1 MEKHIKL
8 KKIFGL
14 IAIICGTLWVLNTIG
29 LLIGLLLGFESF
41 GEHFN
46 KPNIIDGEEVSP
58 MSFFG
63 WKFNF
68 WAAVVSLILIKI
80 LGGKI
85 TNINLNG
92 YNDKKEL
99 DLNNGIRNDF
109 EKLINKKVE
118 FDLNTNKN
126 KIIQDELDDFKNL
139 KEDEIIKAVY
149 KFCTQVYI
157 EELAK
162 FNFDNSHLIDNY
174 LNPTDNI
181 RLFHLLENVRDGL
194 KETSDSLLDQLDLDE
209 FQREILKISF
219 EVTIGEVEKPV
230 LEGYLRS
237 KKVKMLKDKDYD
249 LASDELSLEPNNDQI
264 DSKSL
269 PISDVENDNCLQDS
283 LFFYKFTQSKKG
295 LITTTRPITGT
306 KTLTKNIDGVGILS
320 KGPMPKELRFGFT
333 AISPE
338 LASKMNLQVGDELPL
353 EITDKPVVNK
363 ATGEIIPNL
372 YWAH

>member
-8 KKIFGL
+8 KKIFGF
-14 IAIICGTLWVLNTIG
+14 IALLCGTLWTLNTIG
-29 LLIGLLLGFESF
+29 LLIGLLVGHESF

-58 MSFFG
+58 MSFFD

-68 WAAVVSLILIKI
+68 WAAVVSLIMIKI

-92 YNDKKEL
+92 YNNKKEL
-99 DLNNGIRNDF
+99 DSKNAVINDF
-109 EKLINKKVE
+109 EKSTKKKVE
-118 FDLNTNKN
+118 FDSNTNK
-126 KIIQDELDDFKNL
+126 ITQDSFNNLKNL
-139 KEDEIIKAVY
+139 KDDEIIKVVH

-162 FNFDNSHLIDNY
+162 FNFDNSHVIDNY
-174 LNPTDNI
+174 LNPIDNM
-181 RLFHLLENVRDGL
+181 RLFILLEEVRNGL
-194 KETSDSLLDQLDLDE
+194 KVTRDSLLDQLSLDE
-209 FQREILKISF
+209 FQRKILQTSF
-219 EVTIGEVEKPV
+219 DVTIGEVEKPV
-230 LEGYLRS
+230 LEGYLRL
-237 KKVKMLKDKDYD
+237 KKVKILKGYD
-249 LASDELSLEPNNDQI
+249 LASDDLSLKPNNDQI

-269 PISDVENDNCLQDS
+269 PASDIENDNCLRDS

-295 LITTTRPITGT
+295 LITTTRPLTGT
-306 KTLTKNIDGVGILS
+306 KTLTKNIDGVEFLS
-320 KGPMPKELRFGFT
+320 KDTITQELKFGYT

-338 LASKMNLQVGDELPL
+338 LADKMNLQVGDKLPL
-353 EITDKPVVNK
+353 EITDKPVVNS
-363 ATGEIIPNL
+363 AGEIIPNM